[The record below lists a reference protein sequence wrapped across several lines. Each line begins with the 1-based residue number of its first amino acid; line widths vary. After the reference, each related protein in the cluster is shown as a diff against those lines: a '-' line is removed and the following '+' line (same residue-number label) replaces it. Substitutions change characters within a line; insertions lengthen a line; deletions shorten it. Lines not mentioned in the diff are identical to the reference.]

1 MNAPATPAGLVLV
14 AGATGLTGRLVV
26 AGLLAA
32 GHRVRA
38 LARDPARAV
47 ALGAGVEVVT
57 GDVADPA
64 SLARAMAG
72 VGTVVSAIGGRAP
85 FGRNGFRAVDWEG
98 NRALVDAA
106 VAAGVRRFVLI
117 TAASAGRSGLPYTL
131 PLAPYPWKARA
142 EAHLRASGLAW
153 TVLGPGG
160 LNDDPPGQK
169 GIRAVPR
176 RDYQTAW
183 IPRADLA
190 RVTVACLAEPATIGR
205 TITLVSDPA
214 APAEAWRAAIAGLP
228 AD

>member
-1 MNAPATPAGLVLV
+1 MTATVATGDLVLV

-26 AGLLAA
+26 AELLAA

-38 LARDPARAV
+38 LARDPAKGA
-47 ALGAGVEVVT
+47 ALGTAVELVAGN
-57 GDVADPA
+57 VADPA

-106 VAAGVRRFVLI
+106 VAAGVRRCVLI
-117 TAASAGRSGLPYTL
+117 TAASAGRSGFPYSFR
-131 PLAPYPWKARA
+131 LAPYPWKARA

-160 LNDDPPGQK
+160 LNDDPPGQQ

-190 RVTVACLAEPATIGR
+190 RVTVACLAEPGTIGR

-214 APAEAWRAAIAGLP
+214 AAVDAWRTAIAGLP